1 MYKLTIEVLNNNY
14 KTSLRNSTKYFLNSD
29 ELRSYLLKTFP
40 YHKYPKYFIMGDYY
54 ASSFNV
60 VKDDIALYSIEIE
73 YVELYQEPEI
83 KSLAFG
89 EDSSSIY
96 EIFGEDS
103 QLIELEFLKY
113 MDIMIDREECADS
126 WRIGLL
132 DSKDSMD
139 EYWTYKTCCGSDD
152 TEIEINGK
160 HYMFGCNYGH

>member
-1 MYKLTIEVLNNNY
+1 MYKLTIDVLNNNSE
-14 KTSLRNSTKYFLNSD
+14 TSLRNSAKYFLNSND
-29 ELRSYLLKTFP
+29 LESYLNRTFP
-40 YHKYPKYFIMGDYY
+40 YHENPEYFDVDGCY
-54 ASSFNV
+54 ASSFNI
-60 VKDDIALYSIEIE
+60 VKDNIALYSIEIE

-83 KSLAFG
+83 KNLAFG

-113 MDIMIDREECADS
+113 MDIMKEREECTDS

-132 DSKDSMD
+132 DSEDSMD

-152 TEIEINGK
+152 TGIEINGK
-160 HYMFGCNYGH
+160 YYMFGCNYGH